1 MKILDLRKLKDN
13 KENFYFQPDTPIS
26 EIALALKE
34 RSIGAVP
41 IVNNVNKL
49 VGIVSER
56 DIVTKLVVEAKD
68 ADLTTAKEIMT
79 SEIIAAKLDD
89 SIDSIIAIMK
99 NKNIRHM
106 PVVDEDNILT
116 DFFSIRDFLRAEI
129 EMSTEI
135 KQKHKNIVRYQ
146 ITVSVL
152 LITLTVLGA
161 FFDFFDKKNLVIIFS
176 SIFLVIGISAVM
188 TIRNNKNYNPENYDS
203 KLQ

>member
-1 MKILDLRKLKDN
+1 MKILDLRKVKDN

-26 EIALALKE
+26 EIATALKE

-41 IVNNVNKL
+41 IVDNANKL

-79 SEIIAAKLDD
+79 SEIIAAKLND

-106 PVVDEDNILT
+106 PVVNEDNILT

-129 EMSTEI
+129 EMGTEI

-161 FFDFFDKKNLVIIFS
+161 FFGFFDKKNLVIIFS
-176 SIFLVIGISAVM
+176 SVFLVIGISAVM

-203 KLQ
+203 KL

>member
-41 IVNNVNKL
+41 IVDNANKL

-79 SEIIAAKLDD
+79 SEIIAAKLND

-106 PVVDEDNILT
+106 PVVNEDNILT
-116 DFFSIRDFLRAEI
+116 DFFSIRDFLRAEM

-161 FFDFFDKKNLVIIFS
+161 FFDFFDKKNLVIVFS
-176 SIFLVIGISAVM
+176 SVFLVIGISAVM

-203 KLQ
+203 KL

>member
-26 EIALALKE
+26 EIATALKE

-41 IVNNVNKL
+41 IVDNANKL

-79 SEIIAAKLDD
+79 NEIIAAKLND

-106 PVVDEDNILT
+106 PVVNEDNILT

-176 SIFLVIGISAVM
+176 SVFLVIGISAVM

-203 KLQ
+203 KL

>member
-41 IVNNVNKL
+41 IVDNANKL

-79 SEIIAAKLDD
+79 SEIIAAKLND

-106 PVVDEDNILT
+106 PVVNEENILT
-116 DFFSIRDFLRAEI
+116 DFFSIRDFLRAEM

-161 FFDFFDKKNLVIIFS
+161 FFDFFDKKNLVIVFS
-176 SIFLVIGISAVM
+176 SVFLVIGISAVM

-203 KLQ
+203 KL

>member
-41 IVNNVNKL
+41 IVDNANKL

-106 PVVDEDNILT
+106 PVVNEDNILT
-116 DFFSIRDFLRAEI
+116 DFFSIRDFLRAEM

-135 KQKHKNIVRYQ
+135 KQKHKNVVRYQ

-161 FFDFFDKKNLVIIFS
+161 FFDFFEKKNLVIIFS
-176 SIFLVIGISAVM
+176 SVFLVIGISAVM
-188 TIRNNKNYNPENYDS
+188 TIRNNKNYNPENYDT

>member
-41 IVNNVNKL
+41 IVDNANKL

-106 PVVDEDNILT
+106 PVVNEDNILT

-129 EMSTEI
+129 EMGTEI

-176 SIFLVIGISAVM
+176 SVFLVIGISAVM

>member
-41 IVNNVNKL
+41 IVDNANKL

-79 SEIIAAKLDD
+79 SEIIAAKLND

-106 PVVDEDNILT
+106 PVIDEENILT
-116 DFFSIRDFLRAEI
+116 DFFSIRDFLRAEM
-129 EMSTEI
+129 EMSTDI

-152 LITLTVLGA
+152 LVTLTVLGA
-161 FFDFFDKKNLVIIFS
+161 FFDFFDKKNLVIVFS
-176 SIFLVIGISAVM
+176 SVFLVIGISAVM

-203 KLQ
+203 KL

>member
-116 DFFSIRDFLRAEI
+116 DCFSIRDFLRAEI

>member
-41 IVNNVNKL
+41 IVDNANKL

-79 SEIIAAKLDD
+79 SEIIAAKLND

-106 PVVDEDNILT
+106 PVVNEDNILT

-152 LITLTVLGA
+152 LIILTVLGA

-176 SIFLVIGISAVM
+176 SVFLVIGISAVM

>member
-41 IVNNVNKL
+41 IVDNANKL

-106 PVVDEDNILT
+106 PVVNEDNILT
-116 DFFSIRDFLRAEI
+116 DFFSIRDFLRAEM

-152 LITLTVLGA
+152 LIILTVLGA

-176 SIFLVIGISAVM
+176 SVFLVIGISAVM
-188 TIRNNKNYNPENYDS
+188 TIRNNKNYDPENYDS

>member
-129 EMSTEI
+129 EMGTEI

-176 SIFLVIGISAVM
+176 SVFLVIGISAVM

>member
-41 IVNNVNKL
+41 IVDNANKL

-79 SEIIAAKLDD
+79 SEIIAAKLND

-106 PVVDEDNILT
+106 PVVNEDNILT

-129 EMSTEI
+129 EMSTDI
-135 KQKHKNIVRYQ
+135 KQKHKNVVHYQ

-161 FFDFFDKKNLVIIFS
+161 FFDFFEKKNLVIIFS
-176 SIFLVIGISAVM
+176 SVFLVIGISAVM
-188 TIRNNKNYNPENYDS
+188 TIRNNKNNNPENYDS